1 MSALA
6 TALAALNHPASRR
19 TYRVAEDADFL
30 ATEEEDQGWRPLG
43 GLLTREA
50 VVEQTAADPVA
61 SLGIAELTGTM
72 AFHAL
77 AVPLV
82 DLVVGLVLVANA
94 TVDPIPGVVLVR
106 FQGPSV
112 IEVALDPSSVLV
124 ANPTA
129 EEIAIGL
136 AGALDPLVAAV
147 EPHDAALRWGALADL
162 ICVVAGARLR
172 AHGLD
177 ADNTWDR
184 AESIVAGLRS
194 HRPHPTE
201 APSRLGRRS
210 TCCEW
215 YRAARHLGEPSVADA
230 RCADCP
236 SLDPAVN
243 ASRLAALAEAGDL
256 ANP

>member
-1 MSALA
+1 MPALA
-6 TALAALNHPASRR
+6 PALAALNHPPSRR
-19 TYRVAEDADFL
+19 TYRVAADADFL
-30 ATEEEDQGWRPLG
+30 ATEEGDQGWRPLG
-43 GLLTREA
+43 GLFTREA
-50 VVEQTAADPVA
+50 VVEHAAADPVA

-72 AFHAL
+72 VFHAL

-82 DLVVGLVLVANA
+82 DLVVGLVLVSNA

-112 IEVALDPSSVLV
+112 VEVALDASSVLI
-124 ANPTA
+124 AEPTA
-129 EEIAIGL
+129 EQLALAL
-136 AGALDPLVAAV
+136 AGALDPLVAVV

-162 ICVVAGARLR
+162 VCVVAGARLR

-177 ADNTWDR
+177 PDDTWDR
-184 AESIVAGLRS
+184 AEGIVASLRS
-194 HRPHPTE
+194 DRPHPTE
-201 APSRLGRRS
+201 APGRPGRRS

-215 YRAARHLGEPSVADA
+215 YRAARHLGETSVADA